1 MKRQQ
6 FFYSFLPGVTAAV
19 LTAYPALARDIKVD
33 STELNSTLDTTNL
46 NHDSSTQHQNKI
58 FAQELYS
65 QKHFSTKTAYI
76 NWSTVKNGSTETK
89 TILPRIPRIVQSEE
103 ISSGFYAVPTLYSTK
118 HSLADKSLGG
128 NTSHKGSKNISRKEI
143 PKRKTLFQ
151 STGKSDPSSR
161 KLSKSKP
168 LSFVARKGETTE
180 TKHVSNK
187 KTNSRVNSQSSSNV
201 SQGTPLLTSVL
212 QTNGCGAYALLSRSG
227 QCNPHSSPTRQKV
240 IASNGFSK
248 QNLAKI
254 RKPSLVNKLQLM
266 KRVGDR
272 ESHIEFSHL
281 KSNPTIQ
288 LAQAKPEE
296 TTPSTTPQTPQQT
309 IPPTTQ
315 PNSQEGVPPSTK
327 TPSSVP
333 PSQKPL
339 ENPNL
344 DLNPN
349 PNPLVFPTKIE
360 EVKVKGIQ
368 PITLEQA
375 LELAQQNN
383 RDLQESL
390 LTLKRSQSALRET
403 QAALFPQLNLTTTLT
418 NSQTSAGQR
427 NDVLSGRAAAR
438 TGGTFTPQDVSNTN
452 FTSRLRL
459 TYDLYTSGRET
470 AAIKQAEETLKRDEL
485 EVERISEQIKLD
497 INTDYYNLQEAD
509 EQVRIQRSAV
519 TNSRASLRDA
529 EAQERAGIG
538 TRFAVLQARS
548 VLANDI
554 QALNNALSN
563 QTARRSQLAQRLS
576 LPQSV
581 NLAAADPVKLAGL
594 WDKSLEESMILA
606 FKNRPELQQQLA
618 QRNISE
624 QARRQALAQL
634 GPQISLVGDYELLD
648 QFDDNVNVADGYSLA
663 LQASLNLFD
672 GGAAR
677 AAANQQKANIALA
690 ENNFAQQREEIR
702 SEVEQAYAQLE
713 SNLKNIETSNL
724 GLEVARES
732 LRLARLRFQAGV
744 GTQTD
749 VIREQTA
756 LTQAEGNRVTA
767 ILGYNRALATLQR
780 SITSRG
786 LSPSDNPNGN
796 AGSAP

>member
-19 LTAYPALARDIKVD
+19 LTAHPALARSATVD
-33 STELNSTLDTTNL
+33 SSKLDSSLDITDL
-46 NHDSSTQHQNKI
+46 RHDHDSSTRDQNQI
-58 FAQELYS
+58 FPQEPDS
-65 QKHFSTKTAYI
+65 QKHFSTKFAYI
-76 NWSTVKNGSTETK
+76 NWSTVKNRSTKTK

-103 ISSGFYAVPTLYSTK
+103 ISSGLRAVPDLGSTK
-118 HSLADKSLGG
+118 YSLTDRNLDR
-128 NTSHKGSKNISRKEI
+128 NTSYKGSKNISRKEI

-151 STGKSDPSSR
+151 STGKSDPFSR
-161 KLSKSKP
+161 KLSKSQS
-168 LSFVARKGETTE
+168 LSSVTRKGETTE
-180 TKHVSNK
+180 TKHVSNEQ
-187 KTNSRVNSQSSSNV
+187 TNSRVNSLPPSNV
-201 SQGTPLLTSVL
+201 SQGTPLLTSAL

-227 QCNPHSSPTRQKV
+227 QCNPHGSPVRQKV

-272 ESHIEFSHL
+272 ESHLESSHL
-281 KSNPTIQ
+281 GSNPTIQ

-296 TTPSTTPQTPQQT
+296 TTPSTTPQIPQQT

-349 PNPLVFPTKIE
+349 PNPLVFPTKAE
-360 EVKVKGIQ
+360 EVRVKGIQ
-368 PITLEQA
+368 PITLERA
-375 LELAQQNN
+375 LELAQRNN

-390 LTLKRSQSALRET
+390 LTLKRSRSELREA
-403 QAALFPQLNLTTTLT
+403 QAALLPQLDLRTNLTR
-418 NSQTSAGQR
+418 SQSSEGQR
-427 NDVLSGRAAAR
+427 SVELQGFGTDEPTTRFDSDIQLSY
-438 TGGTFTPQDVSNTN
+438 N
-452 FTSRLRL
+452 
-459 TYDLYTSGRET
+459 LYTSGSRR
-470 AAIKQAEETLKRDEL
+470 AAIKRAEESLKNSEL
-485 EVERISEQIKLD
+485 EVERISELIKLNV
-497 INTDYYNLQEAD
+497 NTDYYNLQEAD

-519 TNSRASLRDA
+519 ENSRASLRDA

-554 QALNNALSN
+554 QALNNALAN
-563 QTARRSQLAQRLS
+563 QTSRRSQLAQRLS

-581 NLAAADPVKLAGL
+581 TLAAADPVRLAGL
-594 WDKSLEESMILA
+594 WNRSLEESMILA
-606 FKNRPELQQQLA
+606 FQNRPELQQQLA

-634 GPQISLVGDYELLD
+634 GPQISVVGTYDLLD
-648 QFDDNVNVADGYSLA
+648 QFDDNVGVTDGYSLGLRA
-663 LQASLNLFD
+663 TLRLFD

-677 AAANQQKANIALA
+677 AEANQQKANIAIA
-690 ENNFAQQREEIR
+690 ENNFAEQREQIR
-702 SEVEQAYAQLE
+702 SEVEQAYAELE
-713 SNLKNIETSNL
+713 SNLRNIETSNL

-786 LSPSDNPNGN
+786 LSASDNPNGN